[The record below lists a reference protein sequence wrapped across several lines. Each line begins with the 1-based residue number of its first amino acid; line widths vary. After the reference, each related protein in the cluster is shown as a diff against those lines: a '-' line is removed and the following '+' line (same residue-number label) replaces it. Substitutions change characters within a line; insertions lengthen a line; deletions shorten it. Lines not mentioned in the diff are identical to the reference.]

1 MARSIPQGTERALFA
16 SSGGRCARCFIRI
29 IEGQKTSDDISVIGE
44 IVHIRGKNPGS
55 SRYDSNMSDY
65 ERDSYDNLIVLCA
78 NCHKIVDDQPGTY
91 TVAKLQTLKRT
102 HEENIVRII
111 CRGVPDVMFNELEMV
126 TKYIVSGQAAGE
138 GTYELA
144 TPKEKIRKNDLSASV
159 EGMIKMGMAR
169 VTEVRKFV
177 SGQPDM
183 QFGMR
188 LKAGFVSEYKKLLE
202 GGLKSDLLFMSLV
215 RFAAGR
221 SGNESAGLVVLVYLF
236 ESCEVFEK

>member
-1 MARSIPQGTERALFA
+1 
-16 SSGGRCARCFIRI
+16 
-29 IEGQKTSDDISVIGE
+29 
-44 IVHIRGKNPGS
+44 
-55 SRYDSNMSDY
+55 MSDY
-65 ERDSYDNLIVLCA
+65 ERDRYDNLIVLCA

-102 HEENIVRII
+102 HEEKIVRII

-126 TKYIVSGQAAGE
+126 TKYIVSGQAADE
-138 GTYELA
+138 GTYELV

-188 LKAGFVSEYKKLLE
+188 LKAGFVSEYKRLLE
-202 GGLKSDLLFMSLV
+202 GGLKGDLLFMSLV